1 MEVAMFESNARPA
14 DLMPVLA
21 SGRHRSPRQG
31 ACFMEFASYLA
42 GERWSDHP
50 ACTHPMLAS
59 VARSIND
66 LTSDAQRSALLPWVH
81 RVVGLNGDDP
91 HLAAELAARAGRA
104 AMPVVSMDR
113 QNAIAVGLLGVAERC
128 DDPLVRRLVADAL
141 ATAPNSQRWSER
153 FLARHGTQQGRP
165 SAALDAL
172 VRTSVIGIALACIE
186 DPDARLR
193 DLLGEC
199 IDASE
204 RRLRPA
210 AAQPARELTHA

>member
-1 MEVAMFESNARPA
+1 MFESNARPA
-14 DLMPVLA
+14 DLMPLLS

-66 LTSDAQRSALLPWVH
+66 LTSDAERGALLPWVH

-91 HLAAELAARAGRA
+91 HLAEELAARAGRA
-104 AMPVVSMDR
+104 ALPVVSMDR
-113 QNAIAVGLLGVAERC
+113 QNAIAVGLLGVAERS
-128 DDPLVRRLVADAL
+128 DDPVVRRVVSEAL
-141 ATAPNSQRWSER
+141 STAPGSER
-153 FLARHGTQQGRP
+153 WARKFLAHHGGQQGRP
-165 SAALDAL
+165 AAALDAL
-172 VRTSVIGIALACIE
+172 VRTSVIGIALACIA

-193 DLLGEC
+193 SLLGEC
-199 IDASE
+199 IDAGE
-204 RRLRPA
+204 RRLRRPA
-210 AAQPARELTHA
+210 EQPARELTPA